1 MDPLETLTRINLDDL
16 VASFGWQD
24 QAILAGTLRR
34 LCRQPARK
42 FAHQMLEFDSDIE
55 SYGFVQAARK
65 AQRRYV
71 KDVRIYLCPSESSRT
86 ASLPSGPILALS
98 NHPGITDTLALFCA
112 LDRPDL
118 KVIALDRPFLTA
130 LPNMSEKL
138 FFMSEDQASRIRL
151 VRQVAS
157 HLRAGGAALTF
168 PAGRIEPDPGV
179 HAGAAESLGSWTD
192 SVGVFMRMAPDT
204 LILPVLVRNVISGGL
219 ARNPLLKLK
228 RSREERE
235 RLAAAL
241 QLLSMILWSA
251 RPVSVTVQ
259 VGRAIAARDLGSLD
273 AGVIHRA
280 VLQEMSQLIANPP
293 QGAGVSV
300 L

>member
-1 MDPLETLTRINLDDL
+1 
-16 VASFGWQD
+16 
-24 QAILAGTLRR
+24 
-34 LCRQPARK
+34 
-42 FAHQMLEFDSDIE
+42 
-55 SYGFVQAARK
+55 
-65 AQRRYV
+65 
-71 KDVRIYLCPSESSRT
+71 
-86 ASLPSGPILALS
+86 
-98 NHPGITDTLALFCA
+98 
-112 LDRPDL
+112 
-118 KVIALDRPFLTA
+118 
-130 LPNMSEKL
+130 
-138 FFMSEDQASRIRL
+138 
-151 VRQVAS
+151 
-157 HLRAGGAALTF
+157 
-168 PAGRIEPDPGV
+168 
-179 HAGAAESLGSWTD
+179 
-192 SVGVFMRMAPDT
+192 MAPDT